1 MIIVRP
7 PRCYRP
13 AQFSQEPAHGLTNR
27 LELIVCIVSVGPFH
41 VVRSSLEPPPGGLS
55 ALPRSRPDVDA
66 PAGWTSIQHGAPQN
80 VFDLRPQNFAA
91 RHGWLLPVRA
101 AGVSDIYSG
110 TPRQRRRRHNVD
122 GREMAQ
128 RPHTTIGRTPRR
140 DDFSLRPGLSRRSS
154 SINPPVGRADHRARQ
169 AG

>member
-7 PRCYRP
+7 PRSYPRV
-13 AQFSQEPAHGLTNR
+13 QFFQEPTRGLTNR
-27 LELIVCIVSVGPFH
+27 FELTVCIVSVGPFH

-66 PAGWTSIQHGAPQN
+66 PAGWTSIQHGASQN

-101 AGVSDIYSG
+101 AGFSDIDRG
-110 TPRQRRRRHNVD
+110 TSRQRSRRHNVH

-128 RPHTTIGRTPRR
+128 RPHATVRR
-140 DDFSLRPGLSRRSS
+140 ASCCDDLSLRPGLSCRSS
-154 SINPPVGRADHRARQ
+154 SNHPPVGRADHRARE